1 VADSEA
7 VVRLSVVRDPAH
19 APDAGS
25 IVLGWLVRVAVVLG
39 VLGVLAFDGI
49 ALGTAHLSLADQATT
64 AAQAASDRWIASHDV
79 QAAYDAA
86 VASAREA
93 NPDDTVR
100 TDDFTVT
107 PDGHVTLTLEREAH
121 SLVLRSLPMTRAWV
135 HVVESGSAHQAT

>member
-1 VADSEA
+1 M
-7 VVRLSVVRDPAH
+7 VRLSVVRDRAQ

-49 ALGTAHLSLADQATT
+49 SLGTAHLSLADQATT
-64 AAQAASDRWIASHDV
+64 AAQAASDRWVASHDV

-121 SLVLRSLPMTRAWV
+121 SLIFRSLPVTRDWV
-135 HVVESGSAHQAT
+135 HVVETGSAHQST